1 MRKSRKMMLSE
12 RLELFNIFTDSIFSR
27 LTNNSTNFMPKRRT
41 NRKMMT
47 LAVVMAKSQISV
59 PRITPKAYPAPISK
73 GCHRNYRKE
82 YLQDVHSNKTKDS
95 PYSFVIDP
103 HTELFGIRY
112 KMNQGTPDKISD
124 QDYKNNGNDSQ
135 YPFDLFVFF
144 SRCDYPSRTPPIL
157 SSF

>member
-73 GCHRNYRKE
+73 GPPGITARSTCRT
-82 YLQDVHSNKTKDS
+82 VHSNKTKDS

-103 HTELFGIRY
+103 DTELFGIRY

-124 QDYKNNGNDSQ
+124 QDYKTMVMYSPVIRLN
-135 YPFDLFVFF
+135 LFCLFLVVIIQVEHLLF
-144 SRCDYPSRTPPIL
+144 
-157 SSF
+157 

>member
-1 MRKSRKMMLSE
+1 MFIPIK
-12 RLELFNIFTDSIFSR
+12 
-27 LTNNSTNFMPKRRT
+27 PRT
-41 NRKMMT
+41 
-47 LAVVMAKSQISV
+47 
-59 PRITPKAYPAPISK
+59 P
-73 GCHRNYRKE
+73 
-82 YLQDVHSNKTKDS
+82 

-103 HTELFGIRY
+103 DTELFGIRY

-135 YPFDLFVFF
+135 YPFDLFLSF

>member
-73 GCHRNYRKE
+73 GPPGITARSTCRMFIPIKPRTPHIPLSLTQTRNCLGSDTKWTRGRPIKYPIRIT
-82 YLQDVHSNKTKDS
+82 KTMVMIAS
-95 PYSFVIDP
+95 
-103 HTELFGIRY
+103 IRL
-112 KMNQGTPDKISD
+112 IC
-124 QDYKNNGNDSQ
+124 
-135 YPFDLFVFF
+135 FVFF
-144 SRCDYPSRTPPIL
+144 SL
-157 SSF
+157 

>member
-73 GCHRNYRKE
+73 GPPGITARSTCRMFIPIKPR
-82 YLQDVHSNKTKDS
+82 TP

-103 HTELFGIRY
+103 DTELFGIRY

-135 YPFDLFVFF
+135 YPFDLFCLFLVVIIQVEHLLF
-144 SRCDYPSRTPPIL
+144 
-157 SSF
+157 

>member
-47 LAVVMAKSQISV
+47 LAVVMAKSQIK
-59 PRITPKAYPAPISK
+59 RTT
-73 GCHRNYRKE
+73 GNYRKE

-103 HTELFGIRY
+103 DTELFGIRY

-135 YPFDLFVFF
+135 YPFDLFCLFLVVIIQVEHLLF
-144 SRCDYPSRTPPIL
+144 
-157 SSF
+157 

>member
-73 GCHRNYRKE
+73 RITGNYRKE

-95 PYSFVIDP
+95 PIFLC
-103 HTELFGIRY
+103 H
-112 KMNQGTPDKISD
+112 
-124 QDYKNNGNDSQ
+124 
-135 YPFDLFVFF
+135 
-144 SRCDYPSRTPPIL
+144 
-157 SSF
+157 

>member
-1 MRKSRKMMLSE
+1 
-12 RLELFNIFTDSIFSR
+12 
-27 LTNNSTNFMPKRRT
+27 MPKRRT

-73 GCHRNYRKE
+73 RTTGNYRKE

-103 HTELFGIRY
+103 DTELFGIRY

-135 YPFDLFVFF
+135 YPFDLFCLFLVVIIQVEHLLF
-144 SRCDYPSRTPPIL
+144 
-157 SSF
+157 